1 MLGLSWPI
9 FGPDQEFWPLLKNMQ
24 KHRILEQKC
33 PSPKLKLISYNDN
46 AIANGS
52 RRHTINASAPSV
64 RADFSPMGFVV
75 QSSRINIQCR
85 HQRKTWRRRST
96 QVSGC
101 FWFLGA
107 FRILRKQWG
116 PWTSTWTPPAMN
128 SKWRGV
134 DIQPLDSLMGWWVDV
149 LGILSYVL
157 YVLCVLL
164 AFCKELGIV
173 TLFNWNYI
181 NETFYFWEVLASTM
195 MRCWKGL
202 HQGGWHSDLLRWE
215 QGLVWALLWWR
226 LCSA

>member
-1 MLGLSWPI
+1 MLGLSWQI

-33 PSPKLKLISYNDN
+33 PPKLKLISYNDN

-85 HQRKTWRRRST
+85 HQRKTWRRRFT

-101 FWFLGA
+101 FWFLGGA

-134 DIQPLDSLMGWWVDV
+134 DIQPLDSLMWQELMSWC
-149 LGILSYVL
+149 LRHLKLCPICL
-157 YVLCVLL
+157 YV
-164 AFCKELGIV
+164 FC
-173 TLFNWNYI
+173 
-181 NETFYFWEVLASTM
+181 
-195 MRCWKGL
+195 
-202 HQGGWHSDLLRWE
+202 
-215 QGLVWALLWWR
+215 
-226 LCSA
+226 